1 MLRPEML
8 HSLLEH
14 TKLGLERR
22 HLLRWLSSTSPA
34 SRVLDPKPLLYSSPN
49 PGLTNQIFSLVG
61 ICVLANLT
69 SARLALP
76 RFSSGGPNVTTHPFA
91 MLFDVAAFAR
101 VMRGTVDVI
110 EGLPD
115 TKHDHDS
122 RGFGLGSD
130 RGWFLYKAIELAFPP
145 DCDARHDLLWQLES
159 RVLRGLKP
167 SAFMRHRADRLQLQ
181 LKLLPHLYP
190 AHLGSSLGD
199 IQQPA
204 GFGCI
209 HPRIER
215 DMLKAVRFNR
225 AGPPPPL
232 SSYLAPV
239 WAQRFAFIRT
249 AQRVFVP
256 LSLDLRR
263 DDERRLRRP
272 TGWNAS
278 IVRTM
283 TLTRTSEAWAEHE
296 AAPTA
301 ALSPASLPAASTPH
315 TLAALLDLMICREA
329 DWFMG
334 WSGSTYSRLLG
345 FYQMQRHR
353 RAHAFLVACPPPVLT
368 CRAREQ
374 RSAAAPLLL
383 SHSFCLDL
391 LNLVAAENQTVD
403 HQGQGA
409 VQTFLR
415 NHSVECTFAGSSST
429 LKSHSRSQ
437 L

>member
-1 MLRPEML
+1 MLDR
-8 HSLLEH
+8 LLEH

-22 HLLRWLSSTSPA
+22 YLLHWLSSTSPPL
-34 SRVLDPKPLLYSSPN
+34 RVLQPKPLLFGSPN
-49 PGLTNQIFSLVG
+49 PGLTNQLFSLVG
-61 ICVLANLT
+61 ICALANLT
-69 SARLALP
+69 SARLVLP
-76 RFSSGGPNVTTHPFA
+76 RFSSSGGPNASTYPFVL
-91 MLFDVAAFAR
+91 LFDVVAFAR
-101 VMRGTVDVI
+101 ALRGTVDVI

-115 TKHDHDS
+115 SKHNDDHWRS
-122 RGFGLGSD
+122 FGLGSD
-130 RGWFLYKAIELAFPP
+130 RGWFLYKAIAIAFPP
-145 DCDARHDLLWQLES
+145 ERDARHGLFRQLEA
-159 RVLRGLKP
+159 RVLRGLRP
-167 SAFMRHRADRLQLQ
+167 SAFMRNHADRLQPQ
-181 LKLLPHLYP
+181 LKLRPRHHP
-190 AHLGSSLGD
+190 ASVSPSLGD

-204 GFGCI
+204 GYGCI
-209 HPRIER
+209 HPRIEK

-232 SSYLAPV
+232 SSYLAAE
-239 WAQRFAFIRT
+239 WAQRFPFIRT

-283 TLTRTSEAWAEHE
+283 TLTRTSAAWAEHEVEHE

-301 ALSPASLPAASTPH
+301 APTPTPTPSPTTSTPH

-353 RAHAFLVACPPPVLT
+353 RAHAFLVACPPPVVT
-368 CRAREQ
+368 CRAQDQ
-374 RSAAAPLLL
+374 RSTNSQPLL

-391 LNLVAAENQTVD
+391 HNLLAARNQTID
-403 HQGQGA
+403 A
-409 VQTFLR
+409 VQTYLR
-415 NHSVECTFAGSSST
+415 NHSVECTFAGRST
-429 LKSHSRSQ
+429 HERSE
-437 L
+437 